1 MLQRILEWVFGPAH
15 VPTEV
20 RVVKKVRLEQ
30 SVLNDLR
37 RRVGGTCVVTTQTT
51 DHMAGYQL
59 GINHVLNVLQE
70 GFTIT
75 D

>member
-1 MLQRILEWVFGPAH
+1 MFFLKQHPPEQIIE
-15 VPTEV
+15 
-20 RVVKKVRLEQ
+20 RVTQVTKVVRLEQ
-30 SVLNDLR
+30 SILNDLR

-70 GFTIT
+70 GFTIS